1 MEKSIGYIEKSACV
15 VTVWCEQLWSHVR
28 VKDNLKREFGNR
40 SWRESELLK
49 LEITI
54 GGFGDGDLNVW
65 VLY

>member
-1 MEKSIGYIEKSACV
+1 MRGYC
-15 VTVWCEQLWSHVR
+15 LVR
-28 VKDNLKREFGNR
+28 AALVAREGKDNLKREFGNR